1 MLQNT
6 HFSMDR
12 GQVAEMEGDSLP
24 KAFLFGNLVSGRLIR
39 ENIKKQMGILLKK
52 KKTVVSCGNEYHCQ
66 WKTETVDKE
75 T

>member
-1 MLQNT
+1 MILNVQWSSFIINNKARSISIEVVLQNT

-39 ENIKKQMGILLKK
+39 ENIKK
-52 KKTVVSCGNEYHCQ
+52 
-66 WKTETVDKE
+66 
-75 T
+75 

>member
-24 KAFLFGNLVSGRLIR
+24 KAFLFANLVSGRLIR
-39 ENIKKQMGILLKK
+39 ENKKIDGYTFKK